1 MCKCYAGDRE
11 HSNKFPVH
19 FFYFFFSPIFE
30 NFIKKVL
37 TLIFQ
42 FSVLACKQ
50 LH

>member
-11 HSNKFPVH
+11 HANKFPVH
-19 FFYFFFSPIFE
+19 FFDLFFQFLKIC
-30 NFIKKVL
+30 IKKVL

-42 FSVLACKQ
+42 FSVSACKQ